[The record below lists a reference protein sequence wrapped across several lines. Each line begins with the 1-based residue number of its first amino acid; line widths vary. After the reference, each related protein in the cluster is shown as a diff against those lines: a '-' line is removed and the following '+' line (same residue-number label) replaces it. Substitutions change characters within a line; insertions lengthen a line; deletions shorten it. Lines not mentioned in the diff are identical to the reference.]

1 MPIRRPSSAT
11 IIAILVTIV
20 IATQTGVVANAA
32 PSRTS
37 KSQRT
42 AWQTRSDTS
51 APQKVRAIAVTGT
64 SASSVSVAWSRS
76 RDNVAVTGY
85 DVLLNGTPRAKTTA
99 TSFALQQLACG
110 TGYRVG
116 VDAYDAAGN
125 KSSPTSTTVS
135 TSPCVD
141 VTAPSAPTG
150 VKLLA
155 ATDSSAVLSWT
166 PSTDDVGVVEY
177 GLYLSGLVA
186 GTGLLVGRVSEAS
199 ATLSNL
205 DCGTTYGLGIDAAD
219 AAGNRSTRGTATF
232 TTAAC
237 VDKTPPSAPSAL
249 AVTGATQDQIAVKW
263 TASTDNVG
271 VTGYGRYVASNQV
284 GSNTTTAATFG
295 SLQCGTTYI
304 LGIDA
309 TDAAGNR
316 STKSTM
322 SAATAACSETPPATG
337 DKTAPSAPQS
347 LGVSSATQSA
357 ITLSWGSASDNVGV
371 TNYRVYRDGTMIG
384 QGPGSGG
391 GYTNTWT
398 DSSRACG
405 TSYQY
410 AVEAQ
415 DAAGNTGPRGTV
427 TAATAA
433 CSETPPATGD
443 KTAPSAPQSL
453 GVSSATQSAITLSW
467 GSASDNVGVTN
478 YRVYRD
484 GTMIGQGP
492 GSGGGYTNTWTD
504 SSRTCGTSYQY
515 AVEAQ
520 DAAGNTGPKAV
531 RHRHHHA
538 MLDRRHLRSDDS
550 GQRDR
555 VKPNRNQHH
564 AQLVCSQRQ
573 RRGRELRPVPE
584 WHARRDALRDD
595 RDRERAELRN
605 ELHPRCGRRG
615 RHGKPVTAGS
625 GDGIDDCMLRHPAAL
640 DAHDSCRFESDA
652 DEPHVVVGGRHPTT
666 WASPVTTSTA
676 TGPRRRSTASLSTRP
691 DWSDLR
697 QRVHPR
703 RRRPTTRQA
712 TTHPRR
718 RS

>member
-1 MPIRRPSSAT
+1 M
-11 IIAILVTIV
+11 
-20 IATQTGVVANAA
+20 
-32 PSRTS
+32 
-37 KSQRT
+37 
-42 AWQTRSDTS
+42 
-51 APQKVRAIAVTGT
+51 
-64 SASSVSVAWSRS
+64 SVAWSRS

-150 VKLLA
+150 VQLLA

-232 TTAAC
+232 TTPAC

-284 GSNTTTAATFG
+284 GSNTTTVATFG
-295 SLQCGTTYI
+295 SLQCGTTYV

-337 DKTAPSAPQS
+337 DKTAP
-347 LGVSSATQSA
+347 T
-357 ITLSWGSASDNVGV
+357 
-371 TNYRVYRDGTMIG
+371 
-384 QGPGSGG
+384 
-391 GYTNTWT
+391 
-398 DSSRACG
+398 
-405 TSYQY
+405 
-410 AVEAQ
+410 
-415 DAAGNTGPRGTV
+415 
-427 TAATAA
+427 
-433 CSETPPATGD
+433 
-443 KTAPSAPQSL
+443 APQSL

-520 DAAGNTGPKAV
+520 DAAGNTGPRRTVTAATAACSETPPATGDTTAPTRTAEPRCV
-531 RHRHHHA
+531 VGDPERDHAELGLRERQRRSHQLPRLPRRHDDRPGPRLRRRLQQHVDRLEPHLRHQLPVRRRGPGRRRQHRPQGIRHRHHP
-538 MLDRRHLRSDDS
+538 RRARS
-550 GQRDR
+550 
-555 VKPNRNQHH
+555 
-564 AQLVCSQRQ
+564 
-573 RRGRELRPVPE
+573 
-584 WHARRDALRDD
+584 
-595 RDRERAELRN
+595 
-605 ELHPRCGRRG
+605 
-615 RHGKPVTAGS
+615 
-625 GDGIDDCMLRHPAAL
+625 
-640 DAHDSCRFESDA
+640 
-652 DEPHVVVGGRHPTT
+652 PTR
-666 WASPVTTSTA
+666 
-676 TGPRRRSTASLSTRP
+676 PRRR
-691 DWSDLR
+691 
-697 QRVHPR
+697 PR
-703 RRRPTTRQA
+703 A
-712 TTHPRR
+712 T
-718 RS
+718 